1 MQYRL
6 ADKKYHKLESNA
18 HAPDVLETPNKDA
31 DDEMDNFPR
40 NYRRSYV
47 HSRRE
52 DDNSTSTNQ
61 TDSTASNQTDNNS
74 ASTNQT
80 DSTASNQTANNNATT
95 PAPAARNDTT
105 PAGGTN
111 STSTKQ
117 TVSPASNQ
125 TDPDKGTTKH
135 KGTTEKD
142 PPNKRNTTVERKKN
156 TSTLKIHL
164 ARSSRL
170 PFPLPENNAFCFY
183 SPNSPLCGSV
193 MR

>member
-105 PAGGTN
+105 PAG
-111 STSTKQ
+111 
-117 TVSPASNQ
+117 
-125 TDPDKGTTKH
+125 DPDKGTTKH

>member
-52 DDNSTSTNQ
+52 DDNST
-61 TDSTASNQTDNNS
+61 
-74 ASTNQT
+74 STNQT

>member
-80 DSTASNQTANNNATT
+80 DSTASNQT
-95 PAPAARNDTT
+95 
-105 PAGGTN
+105 
-111 STSTKQ
+111 
-117 TVSPASNQ
+117 
-125 TDPDKGTTKH
+125 DPDKGTTKH

>member
-61 TDSTASNQTDNNS
+61 TDSTASNQT
-74 ASTNQT
+74 
-80 DSTASNQTANNNATT
+80 ANNNATT

-105 PAGGTN
+105 PAG
-111 STSTKQ
+111 
-117 TVSPASNQ
+117 
-125 TDPDKGTTKH
+125 DPDKGTTKH